1 MYNLDISD
9 PGVKY
14 CMSNQDHRFTHSR
27 RLHQDQVA
35 IDRQIDIARDYSMH
49 RNYKW
54 KSIAE
59 PHRNCKMHILNCGNP
74 RCAMCGNPRRI
85 WKMLTAQEQRQM
97 QDLDQVRNRHSN
109 GKPTDESI

>member
-1 MYNLDISD
+1 
-9 PGVKY
+9 
-14 CMSNQDHRFTHSR
+14 MSNQDHKFHHSK
-27 RLHQDQVA
+27 RLHRDQVA

-74 RCAMCGNPRRI
+74 RCAMCGNPRRFFNQR
-85 WKMLTAQEQRQM
+85 TQQEKSFM
-97 QDLDQVRNRHSN
+97 QDLDNSRNKHSN
-109 GKPTDESI
+109 GKNLDESI